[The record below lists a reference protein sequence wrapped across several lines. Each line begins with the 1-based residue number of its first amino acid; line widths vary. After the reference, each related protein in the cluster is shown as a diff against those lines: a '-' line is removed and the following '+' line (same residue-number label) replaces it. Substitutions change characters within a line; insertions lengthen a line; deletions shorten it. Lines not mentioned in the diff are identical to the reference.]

1 MKYPLFSIGAMQLGK
16 LKGRGFVRT
25 CVYVMVVEVVS
36 VRSNAVERMYGCETH
51 QQRNNT
57 SSAVYDHS
65 SLQLAT
71 LSPLLSAASLAVQTT
86 GTIC

>member
-1 MKYPLFSIGAMQLGK
+1 MKYLLFSIGAMELGK
-16 LKGRGFVRT
+16 LKGRGFLRT
-25 CVYVMVVEVVS
+25 CLYMMVVEVVL
-36 VRSNAVERMYGCETH
+36 VCSNAVERTYNSETR
-51 QQRNNT
+51 QQLNNN

-71 LSPLLSAASLAVQTT
+71 LSPLLIAALLAVQKT

>member
-16 LKGRGFVRT
+16 LRGRGFLRT
-25 CVYVMVVEVVS
+25 CVYVMVVEVVF
-36 VRSNAVERMYGCETH
+36 VCSNAVERTYGCGTR
-51 QQRNNT
+51 QQLNNN

-71 LSPLLSAASLAVQTT
+71 LSPLLIAASLAVQKS